1 MFSIFLNRAAVLS
14 SSIYIFL
21 PCYVIDKPTKRENTR
36 SFQTRSKLNVTFV
49 LHFSGSSG
57 HLHRNNLAPV
67 YMQWA
72 IRNRESNTRT
82 AGLRVTGGSNLVF
95 IDPASLRRTTATSAV
110 ATAQEPIT
118 MGTTA
123 SCLARAFGIVIRQ
136 IADLLVLMQDYKT
149 QAPALPRLMEITFQ
163 DALNLQVYKSIVVR
177 CCWVA
182 YDRRALTNHLCRSH
196 I

>member
-1 MFSIFLNRAAVLS
+1 
-14 SSIYIFL
+14 
-21 PCYVIDKPTKRENTR
+21 
-36 SFQTRSKLNVTFV
+36 
-49 LHFSGSSG
+49 
-57 HLHRNNLAPV
+57 
-67 YMQWA
+67 MQWA

-136 IADLLVLMQDYKT
+136 IADLLVMMQDYKNL
-149 QAPALPRLMEITFQ
+149 APALPRLTEITFQ
-163 DALNLQVYKSIVVR
+163 DALSLQVCKLIISNFVTSIR
-177 CCWVA
+177 THTHTH
-182 YDRRALTNHLCRSH
+182 DRQVLTR
-196 I
+196 

>member
-1 MFSIFLNRAAVLS
+1 
-14 SSIYIFL
+14 
-21 PCYVIDKPTKRENTR
+21 
-36 SFQTRSKLNVTFV
+36 
-49 LHFSGSSG
+49 
-57 HLHRNNLAPV
+57 
-67 YMQWA
+67 MQWA

-136 IADLLVLMQDYKT
+136 IADLLVMMQDYKNL
-149 QAPALPRLMEITFQ
+149 APALPRLMEITFQ
-163 DALNLQVYKSIVVR
+163 DALSLQVYKPVVSNFVASRVIIAFMRRMISVAVIFGSAFEAHLGLVAHGDGCYGSAAKIRSIPD
-177 CCWVA
+177 A
-182 YDRRALTNHLCRSH
+182 
-196 I
+196 

>member
-1 MFSIFLNRAAVLS
+1 MGYPAYLGMYNKFALR
-14 SSIYIFL
+14 Y
-21 PCYVIDKPTKRENTR
+21 
-36 SFQTRSKLNVTFV
+36 
-49 LHFSGSSG
+49 HFSGSSG

-136 IADLLVLMQDYKT
+136 IADLLVIMQDYKNL
-149 QAPALPRLMEITFQ
+149 APTLPRLIDITFQ
-163 DALNLQVYKSIVVR
+163 DALNLQVYTSSNYIPVLSSDGILNVLR
-177 CCWVA
+177 EQA
-182 YDRRALTNHLCRSH
+182 HLFAWLSSL
-196 I
+196 

>member
-1 MFSIFLNRAAVLS
+1 MRC
-14 SSIYIFL
+14 SIYFKIALKYIKYSETITSFL
-21 PCYVIDKPTKRENTR
+21 C
-36 SFQTRSKLNVTFV
+36 
-49 LHFSGSSG
+49 FSGTSG

-136 IADLLVLMQDYKT
+136 IADLLVMMQDYKNL
-149 QAPALPRLMEITFQ
+149 APALPRLMEITFQ
-163 DALNLQVYKSIVVR
+163 DALNLQVCKCLYMPCLNFFWFELLLFVK
-177 CCWVA
+177 
-182 YDRRALTNHLCRSH
+182 
-196 I
+196 

>member
-1 MFSIFLNRAAVLS
+1 ME
-14 SSIYIFL
+14 
-21 PCYVIDKPTKRENTR
+21 KK
-36 SFQTRSKLNVTFV
+36 SKYPKCSTY
-49 LHFSGSSG
+49 HFSGSSG

-67 YMQWA
+67 SMQWA
-72 IRNRESNTRT
+72 IRNRELNPRT

-136 IADLLVLMQDYKT
+136 IADLLVMMQDYKNL
-149 QAPALPRLMEITFQ
+149 APANLSRLMEISFQ
-163 DALNLQVYKSIVVR
+163 DAQSLQVKILYSNFIYLVS
-177 CCWVA
+177 
-182 YDRRALTNHLCRSH
+182 YRARIRNKE
-196 I
+196 

>member
-1 MFSIFLNRAAVLS
+1 MIHQSKQKNISMNLKYEEPLS
-14 SSIYIFL
+14 Y
-21 PCYVIDKPTKRENTR
+21 Y
-36 SFQTRSKLNVTFV
+36 
-49 LHFSGSSG
+49 FSGSSG

-72 IRNRESNTRT
+72 IRNHESNTRT

-95 IDPASLRRTTATSAV
+95 IDPASLRRTATSAV

-136 IADLLVLMQDYKT
+136 IADLLVIMQDYKNL
-149 QAPALPRLMEITFQ
+149 APTLPRLIEITFQ
-163 DALNLQVYKSIVVR
+163 DALSLQVCKSIR
-177 CCWVA
+177 K
-182 YDRRALTNHLCRSH
+182 Y
-196 I
+196 IQ

>member
-1 MFSIFLNRAAVLS
+1 LFI
-14 SSIYIFL
+14 
-21 PCYVIDKPTKRENTR
+21 
-36 SFQTRSKLNVTFV
+36 
-49 LHFSGSSG
+49 HFSGSSG

-123 SCLARAFGIVIRQ
+123 SCLVLLCHPRT
-136 IADLLVLMQDYKT
+136 ADLLVMMQDYKNL
-149 QAPALPRLMEITFQ
+149 APALPRLMEITFQ
-163 DALNLQVYKSIVVR
+163 DALNLQVCKSIVSNFVQLSSQDELFS
-177 CCWVA
+177 VA
-182 YDRRALTNHLCRSH
+182 VIFRSASEAH
-196 I
+196 MGLVTHCNGCYGSAAKIRSISDA

>member
-1 MFSIFLNRAAVLS
+1 MCLRYSERND
-14 SSIYIFL
+14 L
-21 PCYVIDKPTKRENTR
+21 PVD
-36 SFQTRSKLNVTFV
+36 S
-49 LHFSGSSG
+49 FSGSSG

-72 IRNRESNTRT
+72 IRNRESSTRT

-110 ATAQEPIT
+110 ANAQEPIT

-136 IADLLVLMQDYKT
+136 IADLLVMMQDYKNL
-149 QAPALPRLMEITFQ
+149 APTLPRLMEITFQ
-163 DALNLQVYKSIVVR
+163 DALSLQVHSSPSPSFHLRVTGQK
-177 CCWVA
+177 
-182 YDRRALTNHLCRSH
+182 DRENVYNVCRE
-196 I
+196 